1 MVTSWNYCYY
11 TEGLSDSINYTA
23 TFAVWRNDSTSS
35 NLVMVAGS
43 NKTVVLRPRST
54 IAALHCEVINLNNTD
69 EDFSIMEGD
78 YVGAVLP
85 PSNSIPI
92 LGEDSELS
100 LLGITITTT
109 MEIDFLQYS
118 SFRHNEWALH
128 LYASIGRYCKSL
140 GNLYWRASVLS
151 KTLLN
156 LNNGNR
162 VCYWPAK

>member
-11 TEGLSDSINYTA
+11 TEGLSNSTYYTA

-54 IAALHCEVINLNNTD
+54 IAAIYCEIINLDNTD
-69 EDFSIMEGD
+69 DYFSIMEGD

-92 LGEDSELS
+92 LGVDSDFS
-100 LLGITITTT
+100 LLEVTIST
-109 MEIDFLQYS
+109 MEIFSLQYNS
-118 SFRHNEWALH
+118 LMSNELALH
-128 LYASIGRYCKSL
+128 LYASIGRYS
-140 GNLYWRASVLS
+140 S
-151 KTLLN
+151 
-156 LNNGNR
+156 
-162 VCYWPAK
+162 